1 MRFKKK
7 KNMITEINE
16 AIISC
21 KKNEQ
26 MKIQIVEKT
35 WAISKTENF
44 LNLKANFLKLR
55 GTKCLLG
62 LESSK
67 R

>member
-21 KKNEQ
+21 KKKKQ

>member
-1 MRFKKK
+1 
-7 KNMITEINE
+7 MITEINE

-21 KKNEQ
+21 KKKKKQ

>member
-1 MRFKKK
+1 MRLLFLV
-7 KNMITEINE
+7 
-16 AIISC
+16 

>member
-1 MRFKKK
+1 MRLLFLVKKK
-7 KNMITEINE
+7 K
-16 AIISC
+16 
-21 KKNEQ
+21 KQ